1 MKMHDTIV
9 DLALVTAE
17 QLAERGD
24 IGRSELVEG
33 RIVTMSPTA
42 EPHGVCELAFG
53 AALREYARG
62 RKLGRVGTGEV
73 GVLTRRN
80 PDSVRGADVVFVSY
94 ERLAQA
100 QSRGYLDVAPDL
112 VVEVLSP
119 GDRWTDLI
127 QKLREYF
134 GIGVKVVWVA
144 DPAAHTVLA
153 YKSLTTVREFGVGDV
168 LTDED
173 VLPGFAVPV
182 VDLFED

>member
-1 MKMHDTIV
+1 MTMHDTIV
-9 DLALVTAE
+9 DPALVTAE
-17 QLAERGD
+17 QLAARGD

-33 RIVTMSPTA
+33 RIVKMSPTG

-62 RKLGRVGTGEV
+62 RKLGRVSTGEV

-80 PDSVRGADVVFVSY
+80 PDSVRGADVVFVSFD
-94 ERLAQA
+94 RLAM
-100 QSRGYLDVAPDL
+100 SSSSPFLDVAPDL

-144 DPAAHTVLA
+144 DPAAGTVLA
-153 YKSLTTVREFGVGDV
+153 YRSLTDVREFVEGDV